1 MKLCRFQTKDSS
13 PRVGVLSA
21 NGRSVIDLSA
31 AGVTRLD
38 AILEAKNPVVMLK
51 SVLSPR
57 LPRHALAGVTLLA
70 PVDQQ
75 EIWAVGVTYLRSKAA
90 RMEESDL
97 SATAYDRVY
106 DAPRPELF
114 FKSQPGKAVGQG
126 DTVGIRRDA
135 KWNVPEPELTLVF
148 NSRAALVGFT
158 IGNDMSSRDI
168 EGENLLY
175 LPQAKIYDR
184 ACAIG
189 PWIVIGTKEP
199 TVRRWTIGIAIRRGG
214 KTVFSG
220 RTPIGRIKRKFNE
233 LRDYL
238 FRSQTFP
245 HGALL
250 LTGTGIVPGDDFT
263 LQVGDEVAITVSG
276 IGTLTN
282 TVVVV

>member
-1 MKLCRFQTKDSS
+1 MKLCRFKAHDNR
-13 PRVGVLSA
+13 PRVGLLTA
-21 NGRSVIDLSA
+21 NGRAIIDLT
-31 AGVTRLD
+31 AGGVDRLD
-38 AILEAKNPVVMLK
+38 ALLESKGLLARLKKLAKAK
-51 SVLSPR
+51 
-57 LPRHALAGVTLLA
+57 LPEHPLQKVTLLP

-90 RMEESDL
+90 RMEESDF

-114 FKSQPGKAVGQG
+114 FKSQPEKAVAHG

-135 KWNVPEPELTLVF
+135 TWNVPEPELTLVF
-148 NSRAALVGFT
+148 NSKGALVGFT

-184 ACAIG
+184 ACAVG
-189 PWIVIGTKEP
+189 PWIVVGVNEAAARK
-199 TVRRWTIGIAIRRGG
+199 WTIGIQIRRDGKVVFGG
-214 KTVFSG
+214 T
-220 RTPIGRIKRKFNE
+220 TPIGRIKRKFSE

-245 HGALL
+245 KGALL

-263 LQVGDEVAITVSG
+263 LRRGDEISITVSG

-282 TVVVV
+282 RVVVV

>member
-1 MKLCRFQTKDSS
+1 MKLCRFKAHDNR
-13 PRVGVLSA
+13 PRVGLLSA
-21 NGRSVIDLSA
+21 NGRSVIDLT
-31 AGVTRLD
+31 AGGVDRLD
-38 AILEAKNPVVMLK
+38 SLLEAKGLPARLK
-51 SVLSPR
+51 TFAQAR
-57 LPRHALAGVTLLA
+57 LPRHPLDAITLLA

-90 RMEESDL
+90 RMEESDF

-114 FKSQPGKAVGQG
+114 FKSQPEKAVGHG
-126 DTVGIRRDA
+126 DTVGVRRDA
-135 KWNVPEPELTLVF
+135 TWNVPEPELTLVF
-148 NSRAALVGFT
+148 SSKGALVGFT

-168 EGENLLY
+168 EGANLLY

-184 ACAIG
+184 ACAVG
-189 PWIVIGTKEP
+189 PWIVVGVNEAEARK
-199 TVRRWTIGIAIRRGG
+199 WTIGIQIRRGG
-214 KTVFSG
+214 RAVFG
-220 RTPIGRIKRKFNE
+220 GTTPIGRIKRKFSE

-245 HGALL
+245 KGALL

-263 LQVGDEVAITVSG
+263 LRRGDEISITVSG

-282 TVVVV
+282 RVVVV